1 MRKVNK
7 PTILKLIVSAVALAG
22 LLVVP
27 AGTIYA
33 VSDSDTTVVNALIG
47 SSISI
52 STSSTVNVSVT
63 PVSGGSQ
70 SSALDTVTVATNN
83 DSGYA
88 LTMEDSDADTDLV
101 NGGNTIAAHTGTYG
115 TPTVLANNSWGYAVA
130 GGNFD
135 VSYSALNNVT
145 SSGSLWA
152 GMPASGAPVT
162 LKTTATTTSGDAT
175 EVWYSV
181 KADTTNPNGTY
192 TDTVSYTATTN
203 P

>member
-115 TPTVLANNSWGYAVA
+115 TPTVLANNSWGYAFA

>member
-1 MRKVNK
+1 MISKSTVK
-7 PTILKLIVSAVALAG
+7 KLVISTVALAG
-22 LLVVP
+22 LLVIP
-27 AGTIYA
+27 ATTLYA
-33 VSDSDTTVVNALIG
+33 VTDSDTTTVNALIG
-47 SSISI
+47 SSVSI

-70 SSALDTVTVATNN
+70 SSASDTVTVATNN
-83 DSGYA
+83 ASGYA
-88 LTMEDSDADTDLV
+88 LTMEDSDSDTDLV
-101 NGGNTIAAHTGTYG
+101 NGGNTISAHAGTYG
-115 TPTVLANNSWGYAVA
+115 TPTVLANNSWGYAVP

-162 LKTTATTTSGDAT
+162 LKTTASTSSGDVT
-175 EVWYSV
+175 TVWYSV

>member
-1 MRKVNK
+1 MKLLNK
-7 PTILKLIVSAVALAG
+7 SNLTKLLASAVALGG
-22 LLVVP
+22 LLVIP
-27 AGTIYA
+27 TATIFA
-33 VSDSDTTVVNALIG
+33 ATDSDTTDVNALIG

-52 STSSTVNVSVT
+52 TSSGTVNVSVT

-70 SSALDTVTVATNN
+70 SSASDTISVSTNN
-83 DSGYA
+83 ASGYE
-88 LTMEDSDADTDLV
+88 LTMEDDDADTDLV
-101 NGGNTIAAHTGTYG
+101 NGGNTIDAHTGTHG
-115 TPTVLANNSWGYAVA
+115 TPTVLANNSWGYAVP

-162 LKTTATTTSGDAT
+162 LKTTATTASGDT
-175 EVWYSV
+175 TTVWYSV
-181 KADTTNPNGTY
+181 KADTTKPNGTY

>member
-1 MRKVNK
+1 MRIINK
-7 PTILKLIVSAVALAG
+7 SAITKITVSAVALLG

-27 AGTIYA
+27 ASTLYA
-33 VSDSDTTVVNALIG
+33 VSDSEDTIVNALIG

-52 STSSTVNVSVT
+52 TTSGTVNVSVT

-70 SSALDTVTVATNN
+70 SSASDTVTVATNN

-88 LTMEDSDADTDLV
+88 LTMEDSDSDTDLV
-101 NGGNTIAAHTGTYG
+101 NGGNTIAAHAGTHAS
-115 TPTVLANNSWGYAVA
+115 PTALANNRWGYAVA
-130 GGNFD
+130 GGDFD

-152 GMPASGAPVT
+152 GMPENGSPVT
-162 LKTTATTTSGDAT
+162 LKTTATTTAGDVT
-175 EVWYSV
+175 TVWYSV
-181 KADTTNPNGTY
+181 KADTSNPNGTY
-192 TDTVSYTATTN
+192 TDTVNYTATTN